1 MVSKRRSRKSNRH
14 IEYPSIHFSCPKMMR
29 SSRRN
34 STSTLP
40 LAARDSCVRRW
51 DNSFLFFFV
60 LEKGSSKI
68 VVTIQDGGRHM
79 VDARPCFE
87 EEERREKDE
96 HQKAD
101 SNT

>member
-1 MVSKRRSRKSNRH
+1 VFVDGT
-14 IEYPSIHFSCPKMMR
+14 ILFC
-29 SSRRN
+29 
-34 STSTLP
+34 
-40 LAARDSCVRRW
+40 
-51 DNSFLFFFV
+51 FFFV